1 MANIDFIAGGELEV
15 KGEWMWT
22 STPLGFSEAPV
33 SGVAG
38 AHGKVWDNATW
49 GPLSVEFPATQRV
62 TGRIW
67 YRFATNSD
75 NETFWQFFDSGT
87 EQVRLVHRSN
97 GSIQVVRQSDVL
109 ATSATGLFSINTNYE
124 LEFRVVISNGAGAI
138 AVNRNGSQIICVP
151 SGIDTQ
157 VSGSPS
163 INEWS
168 VGSAVLDTFI
178 DDAVLDRSGTY
189 LGTGE
194 VETLMP
200 NGDGDVTQLTPSTL
214 AANYSLVDEKPH
226 DGDTSYVESTGSNQT
241 DVYTFENI
249 SLSGTPLGVMLSV
262 AARHTVGSPTC
273 KLVCRIDGDNYE
285 SSTIFSSASTYR
297 QHFNHAWP
305 MNPATGLA
313 WTEDEI
319 NSAQW
324 GVRCLATGMRITQV
338 GLQVYIKA
346 ADSDQCIGSGTG
358 ARDYCGVVDED
369 LN

>member
-22 STPLGFSEAPV
+22 STPLGFSDAPV

-38 AHGKVWDNATW
+38 AHGKVYDNDVWDD
-49 GPLSVEFPATQRV
+49 LSFAFAATQRA
-62 TGRIW
+62 TGRVRW
-67 YRFATNSD
+67 RFRNNID
-75 NETFWQFFDSGT
+75 DEPFWWFYDSGT

-97 GSIQVVRQSDVL
+97 GSIQAVRQSTVL
-109 ATSATGLFSINTNYE
+109 ATSATGLFSVDTWYE
-124 LEFRVVISNGAGAI
+124 LECRAVISNGAGAI
-138 AVNRNGSQIICVP
+138 AVNRNGSQIICLP

-157 VSGSPS
+157 VSGSPA
-163 INEWS
+163 ITEWS
-168 VGSAVLDTFI
+168 VGSSVLNSYL

-200 NGDGDVTQLTPSTL
+200 NGVGDITQLTPSSL
-214 AANYSLVDEKPH
+214 VANYTLVDEKPH
-226 DGDTSYVESTGSNQT
+226 DGDTTYVESTGNQT
-241 DVYTFENI
+241 DVYAFENI

-262 AARHTVGSPTC
+262 AARHTVGAPTC

-285 SSTIFSSASTYR
+285 SSAIFGTASTFR
-297 QHFNHAWP
+297 QHFNNAWP
-305 MNPATGLA
+305 MNPATGQA
-313 WTEDEI
+313 WTAAEI

-324 GVRCLATGMRITQV
+324 GVHCLSTGMRVTQV
-338 GLQVYIKA
+338 GLQVYMKA
-346 ADSDQCIGSGTG
+346 ADSDQCIGSGAG
-358 ARDYCGVVDED
+358 ARDYCGVVNED